1 MNKRLGLDWWDV
13 ALQVLITFCLA
24 VAAAEAEP
32 MEADVNIP
40 VIVALSAVV
49 LAVRRRLA
57 LRRIPPEVTT
67 TGEVQAIQLEDLEQ
81 RVAELEN
88 VAGRVAELEERMDFS
103 ERLLVQGRQEAGAES
118 PSPARDSR
126 LAARD

>member
-13 ALQVLITFCLA
+13 ALQVLITVCLA
-24 VAAAEAEP
+24 VAADALEP
-32 MEADVNIP
+32 MDAEVNTP

-57 LRRIPPEVTT
+57 LRRTPPEVT
-67 TGEVQAIQLEDLEQ
+67 TGEVQASQLEDLEQ
-81 RVAELEN
+81 RVADLES

>member
-1 MNKRLGLDWWDV
+1 MNRRLGLDWWDV

-24 VAAAEAEP
+24 VAAAEVEP
-32 MEADVNIP
+32 MDADVNIP

-57 LRRIPPEVTT
+57 LRRTPPEVT

-81 RVAELEN
+81 RVADLEG